1 MRFPLPSSGGTLRFS
16 RSRLRGRR
24 SNQASCVS
32 KPDWHIICCIGLNE
46 LVARVPHLNG
56 WLVQEL
62 PPSREKSARTRRDKI
77 PGDLSCQELAS
88 LGSVPIPDVWACME
102 LAMPDLDPPPA
113 HHAAT

>member
-1 MRFPLPSSGGTLRFS
+1 M
-16 RSRLRGRR
+16 
-24 SNQASCVS
+24 
-32 KPDWHIICCIGLNE
+32 GLNE

-113 HHAAT
+113 HHAATWPPGATSIIVSTGMALQNFPRGLG